1 MSRLTRAV
9 LLAMIVVGLLS
20 LLRGG
25 ADRAD
30 APSSELLTPGD
41 ADGPASKDDGAP
53 HLAHARQPLL
63 VADGDEERGFVGS
76 LKGTEVAGGLLRDE
90 AGNFLPTPD
99 ALVLF
104 EYFLSATGEAS
115 RDEITARIRAEIARR
130 LDPPADA
137 QAYAFLDRY
146 LSYREQGRALATDA
160 EDDADLRA
168 RFERLRE
175 LRRQTFGEEV
185 AVALFG
191 EEEAVAEISIA
202 QREIAA
208 DASLDEEEKAAR
220 IEDLYAQ
227 LPEPVRRAREQTMA
241 ALQLRA
247 DEARL
252 REQGAGAEEIRR
264 LRVERFGEE
273 AAARLDALDR
283 ERAEWDRRLADFRAE
298 STRIRSDR
306 SLTPRQQDAAI
317 ARLMA
322 ERFAENERIRV
333 EALN

>member
-1 MSRLTRAV
+1 M
-9 LLAMIVVGLLS
+9 G
-20 LLRGG
+20 
-25 ADRAD
+25 
-30 APSSELLTPGD
+30 
-41 ADGPASKDDGAP
+41 DGALHP
-53 HLAHARQPLL
+53 SRRRQPLP
-63 VADGDEERGFVGS
+63 VPRGDGEREFVGS
-76 LKGTEVAGGLLRDE
+76 LKGTKVAGGLLTDE
-90 AGNFLPTPD
+90 AGNFLPTAD

-104 EYFLSATGEAS
+104 EYFLSTTGEAS
-115 RDEITARIRAEIARR
+115 PDEITARIRAEIARR

-146 LSYREQGRALATDA
+146 LSYREQGRALATDV

-175 LRRQTFGEEV
+175 LRRQMFGEDV
-185 AVALFG
+185 AAALFG

-208 DASLDEEEKAAR
+208 DASLGEEEKAAR

-227 LPEPVRRAREQTMA
+227 LPEPVRNVREQTMA

-252 REQGAGAEEIRR
+252 REQGAGAEQIRR

-273 AAARLDALDR
+273 AADRLDALDR
-283 ERAEWDRRLADFRAE
+283 ERAEWDRRLAEFRAE
-298 STRIRSDR
+298 RTRIRSDR
-306 SLTPRQQDAAI
+306 SLTPQQQDAAI